1 MKKTID
7 LTISSSAK
15 GSGFEDTRLKLN
27 RLRDSF
33 ASTSRNIA
41 KGVMSQMA
49 NVKAAWD
56 MGVGAIRSVASLF
69 TKAIGEAFK
78 FEKATTDFKV
88 LLGNIDAAKE
98 HINDLR
104 AFASST
110 PLTFGDLS
118 QASKLLLSFGS
129 SVDEVMPALK
139 TIGDIAL
146 GDAQKFQG
154 LSLVFAQVKSQG
166 KLMGQDLLQMVN
178 QGFNP
183 LTIISKE
190 TGKSM
195 SELKDMMG
203 EGKISFEMVAEAM
216 RLATSE
222 GGLFHN
228 AMQEASQ
235 TGEGMASTL
244 QDRWTDAV
252 RTFGEAFSDTAKDG
266 IGFFSQKLQELIDD
280 GSIEIW
286 AGRVAESLTKITDQ
300 FIGIGKVVGG
310 IGDFLWN
317 KTGISDIWHGANSI
331 LQGVSAGFG
340 TLVGGGSFGDA
351 FDAYEA
357 ASVEEM
363 SKGYYLGKAL
373 DDGWIT
379 GPAAERLRDVRR
391 DESEREQAIRD
402 RAAKRKAERGKK
414 KAEEKKSA
422 PGGIKAG
429 KSLNEMMGE
438 VEATKEAAKEKEKA
452 TKEAERKRLAEEK
465 RALQERIKA
474 EKEKEKKEKEANRK
488 RLAEEKKAL
497 QERIKALQVANDRE
511 LAMLD
516 AKIEAER
523 MKAEEWER
531 EAVGMREAAKGGGRG
546 FSDFIRSRRQG
557 EKDEQKENRMRD
569 MAIRRARA
577 QMENLEERARHRRNG
592 RLTADEQRR
601 WQEAKQ
607 FIDAQDARNNPA
619 IKAAEKLEKKRAEAV
634 DNVRKAIEKIEKVI
648 ETKVAL

>member
-118 QASKLLLSFGS
+118 QASKLLLSYGS

-235 TGEGMASTL
+235 TGEGMVSTL
-244 QDRWTDAV
+244 QDRWTDAL
-252 RTFGEAFSDTAKDG
+252 RTFGEAFSGVAKGG
-266 IGFFSQKLQELIDD
+266 IAELSDELKRLTED
-280 GSIEIW
+280 GSIAVW
-286 AGRVAESLTKITDQ
+286 ADKMASAVTSVIDKLREAGEGVS
-300 FIGIGKVVGG
+300 
-310 IGDFLWN
+310 FLWN
-317 KTGISDIWHGANSI
+317 KTGLSDLWHGANSI

-438 VEATKEAAKEKEKA
+438 VEATKEAEKEKEKA
-452 TKEAERKRLAEEK
+452 KKDAERKRLAEEK

-488 RLAEEKKAL
+488 RLQEEKKAL
-497 QERIKALQVANDRE
+497 QERIKALQTANDRE